1 MISLCKR
8 KLRNMAYQTKRLIHI
23 SFSGDKVQD
32 AIASNPKLAALFK
45 NINNSDEE
53 EEEEGEEEDQWMDTT
68 HDTSHDRM
76 DEYESDDD
84 DDEPLFLPHDT
95 TPAPA
100 FRPDD
105 LLEDMNAYADDNDE
119 AMQAVLQQIY
129 ADDSHPNNETMT
141 TASPSTK
148 QHESLDEPHLDADQ
162 MYAIWLSKVP
172 DAFIYL
178 HSMNDEYKQIIH
190 DTIYDHDIDQL
201 EKQLKRVQ
209 ISFGKTNDRD
219 EMAQESL
226 SFQQQLLSAIIDWKK
241 ANNVT
246 HESATPEHKSPSPEV
261 TFTAIEHDNATT
273 KAEKPID
280 MAASPESVELLEE
293 DQDESQDIIT
303 IDEYER
309 QKTKTLKD
317 DATNTD
323 VNIPNDNDPSIDI
336 SSQHTDDKDPAINPI
351 STKDLLDEVPADD
364 TVATIEEH
372 EIKVAEEAMSAT
384 TAVPDELQYGY
395 NSDEELVDNVEAEEN
410 EYARFVSDIAQKDI
424 DSVRDELYRDMKEL
438 NKQQRKEKGNT
449 DEITRQMTQD
459 IQVRNE
465 HKMRSMTFTYMYLL
479 QELLRL
485 FGIPF
490 VVSPM
495 EAEAQCAELVHLSLV
510 EGIVTDDSD
519 VFLFGGSRIYKNMFN
534 QQKYVECYMAADI
547 EREMRLDRGKLVQL
561 AFLLGSDYTD
571 GIPGIGPVAAIEILA
586 EFSRDDDKNI
596 LDPLKRFR
604 EWYESGRDNT
614 DFQKKLVSIF
624 SFHDE

>member
-1 MISLCKR
+1 
-8 KLRNMAYQTKRLIHI
+8 
-23 SFSGDKVQD
+23 
-32 AIASNPKLAALFK
+32 
-45 NINNSDEE
+45 
-53 EEEEGEEEDQWMDTT
+53 MDTT

-76 DEYESDDD
+76 DEYESDDDD

-162 MYAIWLSKVP
+162 MCAIWLSKVP

-317 DATNTD
+317 DATNMD

-449 DEITRQMTQD
+449 DEITRQMAQD

-479 QELLRL
+479 
-485 FGIPF
+485 
-490 VVSPM
+490 
-495 EAEAQCAELVHLSLV
+495 
-510 EGIVTDDSD
+510 
-519 VFLFGGSRIYKNMFN
+519 
-534 QQKYVECYMAADI
+534 
-547 EREMRLDRGKLVQL
+547 
-561 AFLLGSDYTD
+561 
-571 GIPGIGPVAAIEILA
+571 
-586 EFSRDDDKNI
+586 
-596 LDPLKRFR
+596 
-604 EWYESGRDNT
+604 
-614 DFQKKLVSIF
+614 
-624 SFHDE
+624 